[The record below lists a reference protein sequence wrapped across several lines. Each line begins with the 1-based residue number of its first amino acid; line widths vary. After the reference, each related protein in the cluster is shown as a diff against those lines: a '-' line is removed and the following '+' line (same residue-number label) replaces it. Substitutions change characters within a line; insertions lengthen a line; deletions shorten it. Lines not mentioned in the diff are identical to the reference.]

1 MDLREA
7 VISAVKRE
15 LGIHMTSREEARQI
29 YDICEEFGLTTEYIP
44 VDEVPASWEVF
55 FGTELEE
62 PVFYTCS
69 SALLAKFPNT
79 TIVEFSDLSTCPVYA
94 ESIEALL

>member
-7 VISAVKRE
+7 VIAAVKRE
-15 LGIHMTSREEARQI
+15 IGIHMTSSEEAQQI
-29 YDICEEFGLTTEYIP
+29 YNICEECGLTTEYIP
-44 VDEVPASWEVF
+44 VDEVPGSWEVF
-55 FGTELEE
+55 FGTELAE

-69 SALLAKFPNT
+69 RALLANFPNT
-79 TIVEFSDLSTCPVYA
+79 TIVEFSDLPTCSVDA